1 MASLATSSHLPP
13 LAEPHERDA
22 VGHELQAT
30 MQELVDLS
38 LVGKQL
44 HWAVIGRN
52 FRPVHEQL
60 DELVESWRDLAD
72 VVAERAVAL
81 GHVPDGQA
89 RAVEAG
95 SQLAPV
101 KAEWLD
107 SHAVVSEMTKRISQA
122 SERARERME
131 RLAELDLVSQ
141 DVLIDVV
148 RTLEHQQWMLRA
160 QLSDRV

>member
-1 MASLATSSHLPP
+1 MASLATASHLPP

-22 VGHELQAT
+22 ISHELQAT
-30 MQELVDLS
+30 MQE
-38 LVGKQL
+38 
-44 HWAVIGRN
+44 
-52 FRPVHEQL
+52 
-60 DELVESWRDLAD
+60 LAD

-81 GHVPDGQA
+81 GYVPDGQA
-89 RAVEAG
+89 HAVEAG

-101 KAEWLD
+101 AAEALD

-160 QLSDRV
+160 QLSDL